1 MSEDD
6 RLLQEFRAAAAQD
19 LLDLAALH
27 DREVD
32 AAALDRLRAAAGEGG
47 LLRLRLVN
55 EDSRAALS
63 LFDEALRGLPAE
75 IGGPL
80 LDDLAADYADIY
92 LTYGLRAAPNESV
105 WLDEDNLAMQ
115 APMFEVRE
123 LYQRHGL
130 QVPDWRRRADDHL
143 VHELQFLAHLLDP
156 ANGDTLGEA
165 AAFLDEHLLLW
176 LPDFSARVA
185 QRCATPF
192 YAGVAAVTAAYL
204 DELREL
210 LERVLGRPRTPREE
224 VEERRRRA
232 RESESE
238 PAPTAFVPG
247 SAPTW

>member
-1 MSEDD
+1 MADET
-6 RLLQEFRAAAAQD
+6 LLRDFRAAAAED
-19 LLDLAALH
+19 LADLAALH

-32 AAALDRLRAAAGEGG
+32 AAALDRLRAAADLG

-55 EDSRAALS
+55 ERSRDALY
-63 LFDEALRGLPAE
+63 LLDEALRGLPAE
-75 IGGPL
+75 IGGAL

-92 LTYGLRAAPNESV
+92 LNYGLRAAPNESV

-115 APMFEVRE
+115 APMFEVRA

-143 VHELQFLAHLLDP
+143 VHELQFLAYLLDP
-156 ANGDTLGEA
+156 DNGDTLGEA

-185 QRCATPF
+185 QRSATPF

-210 LERVLGRPRTPREE
+210 LERVLGQPRTPREE

-232 RESESE
+232 RESE
-238 PAPTAFVPG
+238 PAPAAFVPG

>member
-1 MSEDD
+1 MKADSE
-6 RLLQEFRAAAAQD
+6 LLRDFRTAAAQD
-19 LLDLAALH
+19 LTDLAALH

-32 AAALDRLRAAAGEGG
+32 AAALDRLRAALEPG

-55 EDSRAALS
+55 EDGRAALF
-63 LFDEALRGLPAE
+63 LFGEALAGLPGV
-75 IGGPL
+75 I
-80 LDDLAADYADIY
+80 DDALADALAADYADIY
-92 LTYGLRAAPNESV
+92 LTYGLRASPNESV

-115 APMFEVRE
+115 APMFEVRA

-130 QVPDWRRRADDHL
+130 QVPNWRQRADDHL

-156 ANGDTLGEA
+156 DTGDTLGEA

-176 LPDFSARVA
+176 LPDFAARVA

-192 YAGVAAVTAAYL
+192 YAGLAAVTTAYL

-210 LERVLGRPRTPREE
+210 LERILGEPRTPREE
-224 VEERRRRA
+224 IEERRRRA
-232 RESESE
+232 RESD
-238 PAPTAFVPG
+238 PAPAAFVPG

>member
-1 MSEDD
+1 MTQDES
-6 RLLQEFRAAAAQD
+6 LLRQFRAAAVAD
-19 LLDLAALH
+19 LTDLAALH

-32 AAALDRLRAAAGEGG
+32 AQALERLRLANEQG

-55 EDSRAALS
+55 EDSRAALF
-63 LFDEALRGLPAE
+63 LFEEALRGLPAK
-75 IGGPL
+75 IGGAL

-92 LTYGLRAAPNESV
+92 LNYGVRAAPNESV

-115 APMFEVRE
+115 APMFEVRS

-156 ANGDTLGEA
+156 DAGDTLGEA

-176 LPDFSARVA
+176 LPDFAARVA

-192 YAGVAAVTAAYL
+192 YAGLAALTAAYL

-210 LERVLGRPRTPREE
+210 LERILGQPRTPREE
-224 VEERRRRA
+224 IEERRRRA
-232 RESESE
+232 KESE
-238 PAPTAFVPG
+238 PAPAAFVPG

>member
-1 MSEDD
+1 MMEGEG
-6 RLLQEFRAAAAQD
+6 LLRDFRAAVSAD
-19 LLDLAALH
+19 LTDLAALH

-32 AAALDRLRAAAGEGG
+32 AQSLERLRLANEQG

-55 EDSRAALS
+55 EGSRAALF
-63 LFDEALRGLPAE
+63 LLDEALRGLPAE
-75 IGGPL
+75 IGGDL

-92 LTYGLRAAPNESV
+92 LNYGLRAAPNESI

-115 APMFEVRE
+115 APMFEVRS

-156 ANGDTLGEA
+156 EAGDTLGEA

-192 YAGVAAVTAAYL
+192 YAGLAAVTATYL

-210 LERVLGRPRTPREE
+210 LERILGQPRTPREE
-224 VEERRRRA
+224 IEERRRRA
-232 RESESE
+232 RESD
-238 PAPTAFVPG
+238 PAPSAFVPG

>member
-1 MSEDD
+1 MEDEA
-6 RLLQEFRAAAAQD
+6 LLRDFRAAAAQD
-19 LLDLAALH
+19 LTDLAALH

-32 AAALDRLRAAAGEGG
+32 AAALDRLRATAEQG

-55 EDSRAALS
+55 EDSRAALF
-63 LFDEALRGLPAE
+63 LLDEALAGLPAV
-75 IGGPL
+75 IDGAL
-80 LDDLAADYADIY
+80 IDALAADYADIY

-115 APMFEVRE
+115 APMFEVRA

-156 ANGDTLGEA
+156 ESGDTLGEA

-176 LPDFSARVA
+176 APDFAARVA

-192 YAGVAAVTAAYL
+192 YAGLAAITAAYL

-210 LERVLGRPRTPREE
+210 LEQILGQPRTPREE
-224 VEERRRRA
+224 IEERRRRA
-232 RESESE
+232 KEPD
-238 PAPTAFVPG
+238 PAPAAFVPG

>member
-1 MSEDD
+1 MKDD
-6 RLLQEFRAAAAQD
+6 AELLRDFRTAAAQD
-19 LLDLAALH
+19 LTDLAALH

-32 AAALDRLRAAAGEGG
+32 AAALDRLRAALEPG

-55 EDSRAALS
+55 EDGRAALF
-63 LFDEALRGLPAE
+63 LLDEALAGLPAV
-75 IGGPL
+75 IDGAL
-80 LDDLAADYADIY
+80 IDALAADYADIY
-92 LTYGLRAAPNESV
+92 LTYGLRASPNESV

-115 APMFEVRE
+115 APMFEVRS

-130 QVPDWRRRADDHL
+130 QVPNWRQRADDHL

-156 ANGDTLGEA
+156 ETGDTLGEA

-176 LPDFSARVA
+176 LPDFAARVA

-192 YAGVAAVTAAYL
+192 YAGLAAVTTAYL

-210 LERVLGRPRTPREE
+210 LERILGEPRTPREE
-224 VEERRRRA
+224 IEERRRRA
-232 RESESE
+232 RESD
-238 PAPTAFVPG
+238 PAPAAFVPG

>member
-1 MSEDD
+1 MKDD
-6 RLLQEFRAAAAQD
+6 AELLRDFRTAAAQD
-19 LLDLAALH
+19 LTDLAALH

-32 AAALDRLRAAAGEGG
+32 AAALDRLRAALEPG

-55 EDSRAALS
+55 EDGRAALF
-63 LFDEALRGLPAE
+63 LFGEALAGLPGV
-75 IGGPL
+75 I
-80 LDDLAADYADIY
+80 DDALADALAADYADIY
-92 LTYGLRAAPNESV
+92 LTYGLRASPNESV

-115 APMFEVRE
+115 APMFEVRA

-130 QVPDWRRRADDHL
+130 QVPNWRQRADDHL

-156 ANGDTLGEA
+156 DTGDTLGEA

-176 LPDFSARVA
+176 VPDFSARVA

-192 YAGVAAVTAAYL
+192 YAGLAAVTAVYL

-210 LERVLGRPRTPREE
+210 LERILGEPRTPREE
-224 VEERRRRA
+224 IEERRRRA
-232 RESESE
+232 RESD
-238 PAPTAFVPG
+238 PAPAAFVPG

>member
-1 MSEDD
+1 MMEEGEG
-6 RLLQEFRAAAAQD
+6 LLRDFRAAVSAD
-19 LLDLAALH
+19 LTDLAALH

-32 AAALDRLRAAAGEGG
+32 AQALERLRLANEQG

-55 EDSRAALS
+55 EGSRAALF
-63 LFDEALRGLPAE
+63 LLDEALRGLPAE
-75 IGGPL
+75 IGGDL

-92 LTYGLRAAPNESV
+92 LNYGLRAAPNESI

-115 APMFEVRE
+115 APMFEVRS

-156 ANGDTLGEA
+156 EAGDTLGEA

-192 YAGVAAVTAAYL
+192 YAGLAAVTATYL

-210 LERVLGRPRTPREE
+210 LERILGQPRTPREE
-224 VEERRRRA
+224 IEERRRRA
-232 RESESE
+232 RESD
-238 PAPTAFVPG
+238 PAPSAFVPG

>member
-1 MSEDD
+1 MTRDEQ
-6 RLLQEFRAAAAQD
+6 LLVNFRAAAAQD
-19 LLDLAALH
+19 LSDLAGLH

-32 AAALDRLRAAAGEGG
+32 AAALERLRAAVGEGG

-55 EDSRAALS
+55 QDSRAALF
-63 LFDEALRGLPAE
+63 LLDEALGGLPAV
-75 IGGPL
+75 IDGTP

-92 LTYGLRAAPNESV
+92 LTYGLRAAPSESV

-115 APMFEVRE
+115 APMFEVRA

-143 VHELQFLAHLLDP
+143 VHELQFLAHLMDP

-176 LPDFSARVA
+176 CPDFSARVA

-192 YAGVAAVTAAYL
+192 YAGLAAVTAAYL
-204 DELREL
+204 GELREL
-210 LERVLGRPRTPREE
+210 LERILGQPRTPREE
-224 VEERRRRA
+224 IEDRRRQA
-232 RESESE
+232 RESD
-238 PAPTAFVPG
+238 PAPAAFVPG

>member
-1 MSEDD
+1 MAGEA
-6 RLLQEFRAAAAQD
+6 LLQDFRAAAAQD

-32 AAALDRLRAAAGEGG
+32 AAALERLRAAAAQD

-55 EDSRAALS
+55 EGGRAALF
-63 LFDEALRGLPAE
+63 LLDEALRGLPAVVD
-75 IGGPL
+75 GAL

-115 APMFEVRE
+115 APMFEVRA
-123 LYQRHGL
+123 LYRRHGL
-130 QVPDWRRRADDHL
+130 QVPDWRQRADDHL

-156 ANGDTLGEA
+156 ETGDTLGEA
-165 AAFLDEHLLLW
+165 GAFLDEHLLLW
-176 LPDFSARVA
+176 CPDFSARVA

-192 YAGVAAVTAAYL
+192 YAGLAAVTAAYL

-210 LERVLGRPRTPREE
+210 LERVLGQPRTPREV

-232 RESESE
+232 RASE
-238 PAPTAFVPG
+238 PAPSAFVPG

>member
-1 MSEDD
+1 MEEEGVLRD
-6 RLLQEFRAAAAQD
+6 FRAAAAAD
-19 LLDLAALH
+19 LTDLAALH

-32 AAALDRLRAAAGEGG
+32 AAALDRLRVAAAEG

-55 EDSRAALS
+55 EDSRAALF
-63 LFDEALRGLPAE
+63 LLDEALLGLPAE
-75 IGGPL
+75 IGGAL

-92 LTYGLRAAPNESV
+92 LNYGVRAAPNESV

-115 APMFEVRE
+115 APMFEVRS

-156 ANGDTLGEA
+156 NTGDTLGEA

-192 YAGVAAVTAAYL
+192 YAGVAAVTSAYL

-210 LERVLGRPRTPREE
+210 LERVLGQPRTPREE

-232 RESESE
+232 RESE

>member
-1 MSEDD
+1 MTQDEG
-6 RLLQEFRAAAAQD
+6 LLRDFRAAAAQD
-19 LLDLAALH
+19 LTDLATLH

-32 AAALDRLRAAAGEGG
+32 AAGLDRLRAAVGEGE

-55 EDSRAALS
+55 EDSRAALF
-63 LFDEALRGLPAE
+63 LLDEALRGLPAE
-75 IGGPL
+75 IDGTL

-92 LTYGLRAAPNESV
+92 LTYGLRASPNESV

-123 LYQRHGL
+123 LYRRHGL

-156 ANGDTLGEA
+156 ESGDTLGEA

-210 LERVLGRPRTPREE
+210 LERVLGQPRTPREE

-232 RESESE
+232 RESE
-238 PAPTAFVPG
+238 PAPSAFVPG

>member
-1 MSEDD
+1 MTQDEP
-6 RLLQEFRAAAAQD
+6 LLQEFRAAAAQD

-27 DREVD
+27 DRELD
-32 AAALDRLRAAAGEGG
+32 AAALGELRAAGASG

-55 EDSRAALS
+55 APGRDALS
-63 LFDEALRGLPAE
+63 LFDEALAALPDVADGAV
-75 IGGPL
+75 I
-80 LDDLAADYADIY
+80 DALAADYADIY

-123 LYQRHGL
+123 LYRRHGL
-130 QVPDWRRRADDHL
+130 QAPDWRRRADDHL
-143 VHELQFLAHLLDP
+143 VHELQFLAHLVDP
-156 ANGDTLGEA
+156 ATGAALDEA

-176 LPDFSARVA
+176 APDFSARVA

-192 YAGVAAVTAAYL
+192 YAGLAAVTAAYL

-210 LERVLGRPRTPREE
+210 LERILGQPRTPREE
-224 VEERRRRA
+224 IEERRRRA
-232 RESESE
+232 KESD

>member
-1 MSEDD
+1 MKDD
-6 RLLQEFRAAAAQD
+6 AELLRDFRTAAAQD
-19 LLDLAALH
+19 LTDLAALH

-32 AAALDRLRAAAGEGG
+32 AAALDRLRAAVEPG

-55 EDSRAALS
+55 EDGRAALF
-63 LFDEALRGLPAE
+63 LFGEALAGLPGV
-75 IGGPL
+75 I
-80 LDDLAADYADIY
+80 DDALADALAADYADIY
-92 LTYGLRAAPNESV
+92 LTYGLRASPNESV

-115 APMFEVRE
+115 APMFEVRA

-130 QVPDWRRRADDHL
+130 QVPNWRQRADDHL

-156 ANGDTLGEA
+156 ETGDTLGEA

-176 LPDFSARVA
+176 LPDFAARVA

-192 YAGVAAVTAAYL
+192 YAGLAAVTTAYL

-210 LERVLGRPRTPREE
+210 LERILGEPRTPREAI
-224 VEERRRRA
+224 EERRRRA
-232 RESESE
+232 RESD
-238 PAPTAFVPG
+238 PAPAAFVPG

>member
-1 MSEDD
+1 MKDD
-6 RLLQEFRAAAAQD
+6 AELLRDFRTAAAQD
-19 LLDLAALH
+19 LTDLAALH

-32 AAALDRLRAAAGEGG
+32 AAALDRLRAAVEPG

-55 EDSRAALS
+55 EDGRAALF
-63 LFDEALRGLPAE
+63 LFGEALAGLPGV
-75 IGGPL
+75 I
-80 LDDLAADYADIY
+80 DDALADALAADYADIY
-92 LTYGLRAAPNESV
+92 LTYGLRASPNESV

-115 APMFEVRE
+115 APMFEVRA

-130 QVPDWRRRADDHL
+130 QVPNWRQRADDHL

-156 ANGDTLGEA
+156 DTGDTLGEA

-176 LPDFSARVA
+176 LPDFAARVA

-192 YAGVAAVTAAYL
+192 YAGLAAVTTAYL

-210 LERVLGRPRTPREE
+210 LERILGEPRTPREAI
-224 VEERRRRA
+224 EERRRRA
-232 RESESE
+232 RESD
-238 PAPTAFVPG
+238 PAPAAFVPG

>member
-1 MSEDD
+1 MKDD
-6 RLLQEFRAAAAQD
+6 AELLRDFRTAAAQD
-19 LLDLAALH
+19 LTDLAALH

-32 AAALDRLRAAAGEGG
+32 AAALDRLRAAVEPG

-55 EDSRAALS
+55 EDSRAAL
-63 LFDEALRGLPAE
+63 LLLGEALAGLPGV
-75 IGGPL
+75 I
-80 LDDLAADYADIY
+80 DDALADALAADYADIY
-92 LTYGLRAAPNESV
+92 LTYGLRASPNESV

-115 APMFEVRE
+115 APMFEVRA

-130 QVPDWRRRADDHL
+130 QVPNWRQRADDHL

-156 ANGDTLGEA
+156 DTGDTLGEA

-176 LPDFSARVA
+176 VPDFSARVA
-185 QRCATPF
+185 QRSATPF

-210 LERVLGRPRTPREE
+210 LERVLGQPRMPRGE

-232 RESESE
+232 RESE
-238 PAPTAFVPG
+238 PAPAAFVPG

>member
-1 MSEDD
+1 VKDD
-6 RLLQEFRAAAAQD
+6 AELLRDFRTAAAQD
-19 LLDLAALH
+19 LTDLAALH

-32 AAALDRLRAAAGEGG
+32 AAALDRMRAAVESG

-55 EDSRAALS
+55 EDSRAAL
-63 LFDEALRGLPAE
+63 LLLGEALAGLPGV
-75 IGGPL
+75 I
-80 LDDLAADYADIY
+80 DDALADALAADYADIY
-92 LTYGLRAAPNESV
+92 LTYGLRASPNESV

-115 APMFEVRE
+115 APMFEVRA

-130 QVPDWRRRADDHL
+130 QVPNWRQRADDHL

-156 ANGDTLGEA
+156 DTGDTLGEA

-176 LPDFSARVA
+176 VPDFSARVA

-192 YAGVAAVTAAYL
+192 YAGLAAVTAVYL

-210 LERVLGRPRTPREE
+210 LERILGEPRTPREE
-224 VEERRRRA
+224 IEERRRRA
-232 RESESE
+232 RESD
-238 PAPTAFVPG
+238 PAPAAFVPG

>member
-1 MSEDD
+1 MKDD
-6 RLLQEFRAAAAQD
+6 AELLRDFRTAAAQD
-19 LLDLAALH
+19 LTDLAALH

-32 AAALDRLRAAAGEGG
+32 AAALDRLRAAVEPG

-55 EDSRAALS
+55 EDGRAALF
-63 LFDEALRGLPAE
+63 LFGEALAGLPGV
-75 IGGPL
+75 I
-80 LDDLAADYADIY
+80 DDALADALAADYADIY
-92 LTYGLRAAPNESV
+92 LTYGLRASPNESV

-115 APMFEVRE
+115 APMFEVRA

-130 QVPDWRRRADDHL
+130 QVPNWRQRADDHL

-156 ANGDTLGEA
+156 ETGDTLGEA

-176 LPDFSARVA
+176 VPDFSARVA

-192 YAGVAAVTAAYL
+192 YAGLAAVTAVYL

-210 LERVLGRPRTPREE
+210 LERILGEPRTPREE
-224 VEERRRRA
+224 IAERRRRA
-232 RESESE
+232 RESD
-238 PAPTAFVPG
+238 PAPAAFVPG

>member
-1 MSEDD
+1 MKDD
-6 RLLQEFRAAAAQD
+6 AELLRDFRTAAAQD
-19 LLDLAALH
+19 LTDLAALH

-32 AAALDRLRAAAGEGG
+32 AAALDRLRAALEPG

-55 EDSRAALS
+55 EDGRAALF
-63 LFDEALRGLPAE
+63 LFGEALAGLPGV
-75 IGGPL
+75 I
-80 LDDLAADYADIY
+80 DDALADALAADYADIY
-92 LTYGLRAAPNESV
+92 LTYGLRASPNESV

-115 APMFEVRE
+115 APMFEVRA

-130 QVPDWRRRADDHL
+130 QVPNWRQRADDHL

-156 ANGDTLGEA
+156 DTGDTLGEA

-176 LPDFSARVA
+176 VPDFSARVA

-192 YAGVAAVTAAYL
+192 YAGLAAVTAVYL

-210 LERVLGRPRTPREE
+210 LERILGEPRTPREAI
-224 VEERRRRA
+224 EERRRRA
-232 RESESE
+232 RESD
-238 PAPTAFVPG
+238 PAPAAFVPG

>member
-1 MSEDD
+1 MEDEA
-6 RLLQEFRAAAAQD
+6 LLRDFRAAAAQD
-19 LLDLAALH
+19 LTDLAALH

-32 AAALDRLRAAAGEGG
+32 AATLGRLRAAAEPG

-55 EDSRAALS
+55 EYGRAAL
-63 LFDEALRGLPAE
+63 LLLDEALAGLPAV
-75 IGGPL
+75 IDGAL
-80 LDDLAADYADIY
+80 TDALAADYADIY

-115 APMFEVRE
+115 APMFEVRS

-156 ANGDTLGEA
+156 DTGDTLAEA

-176 LPDFSARVA
+176 TPDFAARVA

-192 YAGVAAVTAAYL
+192 YAGLAAVTAAYL

-210 LERVLGRPRTPREE
+210 LERILGQPRTPREE
-224 VEERRRRA
+224 IEERRRRA
-232 RESESE
+232 KESE
-238 PAPTAFVPG
+238 PAPAAFVPG

>member
-1 MSEDD
+1 VKDD
-6 RLLQEFRAAAAQD
+6 AELLRDFRTAAAQD
-19 LLDLAALH
+19 LTDLAALH

-32 AAALDRLRAAAGEGG
+32 AAALDRLRAALEPG

-55 EDSRAALS
+55 EDSRAAL
-63 LFDEALRGLPAE
+63 LLLGEALAGLPGV
-75 IGGPL
+75 I
-80 LDDLAADYADIY
+80 DDALADALAADYADIY
-92 LTYGLRAAPNESV
+92 LTYGLRASPNESV

-115 APMFEVRE
+115 APMFEVRA

-130 QVPDWRRRADDHL
+130 QVPNWRQRADDHL

-156 ANGDTLGEA
+156 DTGDTLGEA

-176 LPDFSARVA
+176 VPDFSARVA

-192 YAGVAAVTAAYL
+192 YAGLAAVTAVYL

-210 LERVLGRPRTPREE
+210 LERILGEPRTPREE
-224 VEERRRRA
+224 IEERRRRA
-232 RESESE
+232 RESD
-238 PAPTAFVPG
+238 PAPAAFVPG

>member
-1 MSEDD
+1 MEEET
-6 RLLQEFRAAAAQD
+6 LLRDFRAAAAED
-19 LLDLAALH
+19 LADLAALH
-27 DREVD
+27 DHEVD
-32 AAALDRLRAAAGEGG
+32 ARALERLRAAADPG

-55 EDSRAALS
+55 ERSRDAL
-63 LFDEALRGLPAE
+63 LLLDQALRGLPAVVD
-75 IGGPL
+75 GTL
-80 LDDLAADYADIY
+80 TDALAADYADIY

-105 WLDEDNLAMQ
+105 WLDEDNLTMQ
-115 APMFEVRE
+115 APMFEVRV

-130 QVPDWRRRADDHL
+130 QAPDWRRRADDHL
-143 VHELQFLAHLLDP
+143 VHELQFLAHLMAP
-156 ANGDTLGEA
+156 ATGDTLGEA

-192 YAGVAAVTAAYL
+192 YAGLAAVTAAYL

-210 LERVLGRPRTPREE
+210 LERILGQPRTPREE

-232 RESESE
+232 RESE
-238 PAPTAFVPG
+238 PAPAAFVPG

>member
-1 MSEDD
+1 MEGEE
-6 RLLQEFRAAAAQD
+6 LLRDFRAAVSAD
-19 LLDLAALH
+19 LTDLAALH

-32 AAALDRLRAAAGEGG
+32 AQALERLRLANEQG

-55 EDSRAALS
+55 EGSRAALF
-63 LFDEALRGLPAE
+63 LLDEALRDLPAE
-75 IGGPL
+75 IGGDL

-92 LTYGLRAAPNESV
+92 LNYGLRAAPNESI

-115 APMFEVRE
+115 APMFEVRS

-156 ANGDTLGEA
+156 EAGDTLGEA

-192 YAGVAAVTAAYL
+192 YAGLAAVTATYL

-210 LERVLGRPRTPREE
+210 LERILGQPRTPREE
-224 VEERRRRA
+224 IEERRRRA
-232 RESESE
+232 RESD
-238 PAPTAFVPG
+238 PAPSAFVPG

>member
-1 MSEDD
+1 MKDD
-6 RLLQEFRAAAAQD
+6 AELLRDFRTAAAQD
-19 LLDLAALH
+19 LTDLAALH

-32 AAALDRLRAAAGEGG
+32 AAALDRLRAALEPG

-55 EDSRAALS
+55 EDGRAALF
-63 LFDEALRGLPAE
+63 LFGEALAGLPGV
-75 IGGPL
+75 I
-80 LDDLAADYADIY
+80 DDALADALAADYADIY
-92 LTYGLRAAPNESV
+92 LTYGLRASPNESV

-115 APMFEVRE
+115 APMFEVRA

-130 QVPDWRRRADDHL
+130 QVPNWRQRADDHL

-156 ANGDTLGEA
+156 DTGDTLGEA

-176 LPDFSARVA
+176 LPDFAARVA

-192 YAGVAAVTAAYL
+192 YAGLAAVTTAYL

-210 LERVLGRPRTPREE
+210 LERILGEPRTPREE
-224 VEERRRRA
+224 IEERRRRA
-232 RESESE
+232 RESD
-238 PAPTAFVPG
+238 PAPAAFVPG

>member
-1 MSEDD
+1 VKDD
-6 RLLQEFRAAAAQD
+6 AELLRDFRTAAAQD
-19 LLDLAALH
+19 LTDLAALH

-32 AAALDRLRAAAGEGG
+32 AAALDRLRAAVEPG

-55 EDSRAALS
+55 EDGRAALF
-63 LFDEALRGLPAE
+63 LFGEALAGLPGV
-75 IGGPL
+75 I
-80 LDDLAADYADIY
+80 DDALADALAADYADIY
-92 LTYGLRAAPNESV
+92 LTYGLRASPNESV

-115 APMFEVRE
+115 GPMFEVRA

-130 QVPDWRRRADDHL
+130 QVPNWRQRADDHL

-156 ANGDTLGEA
+156 DTGDTLGEA

-176 LPDFSARVA
+176 LPDFAARVA

-192 YAGVAAVTAAYL
+192 YAGLAAVTAAYL

-210 LERVLGRPRTPREE
+210 LERILGEPRTPREE
-224 VEERRRRA
+224 IEERRRRA
-232 RESESE
+232 RESD
-238 PAPTAFVPG
+238 PAPAAFVPG